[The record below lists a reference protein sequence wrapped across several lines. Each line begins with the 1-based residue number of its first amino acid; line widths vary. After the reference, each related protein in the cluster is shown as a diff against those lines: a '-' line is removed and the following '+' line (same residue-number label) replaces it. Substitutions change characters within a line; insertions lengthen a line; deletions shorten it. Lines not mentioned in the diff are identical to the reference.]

1 MNHCVVLVELRVRA
15 RLISRPKNIR
25 SGARGD
31 AQDACLFVDGQ
42 PDGVA
47 EFHGRAIHTD
57 CTTIW
62 APQRFSEVVT
72 NSGSGGGSSSLKQ
85 R

>member
-1 MNHCVVLVELRVRA
+1 MNHCVVLTTTLGH
-15 RLISRPKNIR
+15 RPIR
-25 SGARGD
+25 GARGD
-31 AQDACLFVDGQ
+31 AQDGCLFVDGQ
-42 PDGVA
+42 PDEAA

-57 CTTIW
+57 CTMIW

-72 NSGSGGGSSSLKQ
+72 NSGSGPGSSSLKQ